1 MSSPRPNIA
10 RRRQEKKRKRQE
22 RLKRKQAQRPFG
34 AQTAM
39 VPWDGL
45 EKMSDVLEEFVEPYK
60 DKVTNEQGLRNLFN
74 LGAAA
79 WNAALLPED
88 DRKAVLDGVLRE
100 HRIPS
105 ADQEFV
111 RGFLQELID
120 RKEAHYSANRRYFGG
135 VVLKNMGDS
144 YHLSVVSSLPLP
156 PAPKE
161 CNPGEA

>member
-34 AQTAM
+34 PQSAM
-39 VPWDGL
+39 DEWDGP
-45 EKMSDVLEEFVEPYK
+45 EKMSDVLEKFVEPYK
-60 DKVTNEQGLRNLFN
+60 EKVTNEHGLRNLLN

-79 WNAALLPED
+79 WNAALLPEN
-88 DRKAVLDGVLRE
+88 DRKAVIDDVLRE

-105 ADQEFV
+105 ADEEFV

-120 RKEAHYSANRRYFGG
+120 RKKAYYSANRRYFGG
-135 VVLKNMGDS
+135 VVLTNMGDG
-144 YHLSVVSSLPLP
+144 YHLSVISSLPLP
-156 PAPKE
+156 PAR
-161 CNPGEA
+161 